1 MTLAEFI
8 NNNKQWF
15 SKTNRRFF
23 NDLQYYLLKNK
34 QTNTYFLVRLTYK
47 FSDMFDEPRKYEYV
61 INKITKENTIGE
73 LLPMD
78 FTTYAQA
85 KKFIKEVHYSCYF
98 FKQEIKG
105 G

>member
-1 MTLAEFI
+1 MTLTEFK

-15 SKTNRRFF
+15 SKVNQRFF
-23 NDLQYYLLKNK
+23 NDIRYYLLKNK

-73 LLPMD
+73 LIQKD
-78 FTTYAQA
+78 FETYQQA
-85 KKFIKEVHYSCYF
+85 KKFIKQIHY
-98 FKQEIKG
+98 KNDR
-105 G
+105 